1 MHFDEMPFQL
11 LAEFANRGLRQI
23 AQEDPIL
30 FDVMYREYQRQ
41 VHTLSMVA
49 ASSIADPSVLLCE
62 GSVFSNVTTEGY
74 PGHRLHGGCEF
85 ADAVEALAV
94 QRAMTAFGARYANV
108 QPHSG
113 TGANQILLF
122 NFLKPGDRVL
132 GLDLACGGHLTHG
145 ARASISG
152 QYFEALAYGL
162 GEDGLIEY
170 TQVRDLALRY
180 RPKII
185 ICGASA
191 HPRTIDFRLFREIAD
206 EAGALLLADIS
217 HIAGLVAGGC
227 HPSPID
233 HAHFTTTST
242 YKQLY
247 GPRGG
252 LILIGRDYD
261 RILPGQRQ
269 TLSEMVQRAVFPV
282 MQGTPK
288 LGEIAAKARA
298 LAFVATPNFKRIAS
312 LIVADA
318 KVLAE
323 EMLTRGYHVLTGG
336 TDNHMVL
343 LDVSLRGLTGIIAQR
358 ALEKCRIVVNRNVI
372 PKDTRGPAVTSGIRI
387 GTNAL
392 ALRGMNAEAMA
403 VCSNLIDTVLSSVD
417 VRGESEYD
425 LPSQISGAV
434 CCEVEQLCSR
444 YPIPDYTANQST
456 HYEPALTSGK
466 AFV

>member
-1 MHFDEMPFQL
+1 MHVDQMPFQL
-11 LAEFANRGLRQI
+11 LAEFANRGVRRI
-23 AQEDPIL
+23 AEEDPLL
-30 FDVMYREYQRQ
+30 FDVLCREYQRQ
-41 VHTLSMVA
+41 LNTLSMVA
-49 ASSIADPSVLLCE
+49 ASSIADPSVLFCE
-62 GSVFSNVTTEGY
+62 GSVLGNVTTEGY
-74 PGHRLHGGCEF
+74 PGHRFHGGCEF
-85 ADAVEALAV
+85 VDAVETLAV
-94 QRAMTAFGARYANV
+94 RRAMTAFGARYANV

-113 TGANQILLF
+113 SGANQILLF
-122 NFLKPGDRVL
+122 NFLKPGDRIL

-145 ARASISG
+145 ARASVSG
-152 QYFEALAYGL
+152 QYFEALTYGL
-162 GEDGLIEY
+162 GEDGFIDF

-191 HPRTIDFRLFREIAD
+191 YPRTIDFRLFREIAD
-206 EAGALLLADIS
+206 ETGALMLADIS

-252 LILIGRDYD
+252 LILIGQDYD
-261 RILPGQRQ
+261 RILPGQKQ
-269 TLSEMVQRAVFPV
+269 TLSEAVQRAVFPV

-298 LAFVATPNFKRIAS
+298 LAFVATPDFKRIAS

-318 KVLAE
+318 KVLAT
-323 EMLTRGYHVLTGG
+323 EMLARGYHVLTGG

-343 LDVSLRGLTGIIAQR
+343 IDVSLRGLTGIIAQR
-358 ALEKCRIVVNRNVI
+358 ALEECRIVVNRNVI
-372 PKDTRGPAVTSGIRI
+372 PKDTRGPAVASGIRI

-392 ALRGMNAEAMA
+392 ALRGMTEEAMA
-403 VCSNLIDTVLSSVD
+403 VCSNLIDKVLSSVE

-425 LPSQISGAV
+425 LPSHISGAV
-434 CCEVEQLCSR
+434 CCEVEQLCAR
-444 YPIPDYTANQST
+444 YPIPYYPVSQSN
-456 HYEPALTSGK
+456 HYEPALKSSE
-466 AFV
+466 AVV